1 MQQNITGLYLNHI
14 SYGDT
19 SVIVRLYT
27 KEYGTVSFIVKGIK
41 RKKGGLALL
50 QPFHYIELTSN
61 FKPDR
66 ELNFGNKVKL
76 FKPTQSITSDIR
88 KTTVAIF
95 LTEVLAKTLQE
106 SAPNESLYEKLEY
119 LITYFDTE
127 DFSPIFHHL
136 FLVQLIKELGIM
148 PNFGKNQSIDLFNLE
163 TGLFERVNQPQKIH
177 FTHEESLAFKTI
189 LGTNFAN
196 ETALRIAN
204 SVKKNLLKKMVQYIE
219 VQTEIPVGSI
229 RSIEVLESVF
239 NR

>member
-27 KEYGTVSFIVKGIK
+27 QEYGTVSFIVKGIK

-76 FKPTQSITSDIR
+76 FKPTQTITADIR

-106 SAPNESLYEKLEY
+106 SAPNEPLYENIEQ
-119 LITYFDTE
+119 LISYFDAE
-127 DFSPIFHHL
+127 EFSPLFHHL
-136 FLVQLIKELGIM
+136 FLVQLIKGLGIM
-148 PNFGKNQSIDLFNLE
+148 PNLGRNQSIDLFNLE
-163 TGLFERVNQPQKIH
+163 TGSFERVTQPQKIH
-177 FTHEESLAFKTI
+177 FTQEESLAFKSI
-189 LGTNFAN
+189 LGTNFAS
-196 ETALRIAN
+196 ETALKITS
-204 SVKKNLLKKMVQYIE
+204 SVKKSLLKKMVQYIE

>member
-14 SYGDT
+14 NYGDT

-27 KEYGTVSFIVKGIK
+27 KAYGTVSFIVKGIK

-76 FKPTQSITSDIR
+76 YKPTQTITSDIR

-106 SAPNESLYEKLEY
+106 SAPNEPLYENLED
-119 LITYFDTE
+119 LIAYFDE
-127 DFSPIFHHL
+127 EEFSSVFHHL
-136 FLVQLIKELGIM
+136 FLVQLIKGLGIM
-148 PNFGKNQSIDLFNLE
+148 PNLGNNQSIDLFNIE
-163 TGLFERVNQPQKIH
+163 TGSFERITQPQNIH
-177 FTHEESLAFKTI
+177 FSQEESLAFKTL

-196 ETALRIAN
+196 NTTLQIKN
-204 SVKKNLLKKMVQYIE
+204 SVKKSLLKKMVKYIAF
-219 VQTEIPVGSI
+219 QMEIPRGSI